1 MSCGKPVVHGLIA
14 GMWLVVPTA
23 AGLRESVRGSPI
35 RLDNSEPLL
44 YCAIA
49 LLLAAAATVAMLG
62 PARRGANSDPLEALR
77 YE

>member
-1 MSCGKPVVHGLIA
+1 MSCGKPVVHGVIA

-44 YCAIA
+44 YAIA

-62 PARRGANSDPLEALR
+62 PAPRGANSDPLEALR